1 MSFNAQSALWPSMLH
16 VSERKGSVFT
26 LKTYSALVI
35 PLAGTNYFPEKKK
48 NIEDTL

>member
-1 MSFNAQSALWPSMLH
+1 MSFNAQSALGPSMLY

-35 PLAGTNYFPEKKK
+35 PLAATNYFPEKK